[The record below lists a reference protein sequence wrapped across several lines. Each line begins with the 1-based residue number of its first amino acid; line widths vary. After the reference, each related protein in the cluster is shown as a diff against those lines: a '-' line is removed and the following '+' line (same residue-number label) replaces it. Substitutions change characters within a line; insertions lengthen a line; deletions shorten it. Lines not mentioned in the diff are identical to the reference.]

1 LLKLVL
7 DLSVT
12 IRSLIQIKTAD
23 LTIFG
28 IDDVLGQVGGNSHT
42 QNGGGVNY
50 LCLPSDPEN
59 GYPQSFDNGQVFGA
73 EYEIYSSN
81 KPAGMS
87 SILYN
92 KEVPCAVCHRKQ
104 KSSVLMIPGKF
115 LIKTHLV
122 YIYLYL
128 GS

>member
-1 LLKLVL
+1 VL

-28 IDDVLGQVGGNSHT
+28 IDDVLGQAGGNQYT
-42 QNGGGVNY
+42 QKGGGVNY

-87 SILYN
+87 SILNN

-115 LIKTHLV
+115 LIKHT
-122 YIYLYL
+122 
-128 GS
+128 